1 VLQRIEWSAIL
12 AVLLSGFA
20 FYFVARGFYELAYV
34 TVISAVMWAILS
46 LKERT

>member
-1 VLQRIEWSAIL
+1 MLRRIEWSAVL
-12 AVLLSGFA
+12 AVMLSAFA

-34 TVISAVMWAILS
+34 TAIVAVMWAILS